1 MEKDYIKILYE
12 EWLEHLTK
20 EPKMVTAANKAFHQ
34 YVERCQ
40 QLKQEERNHIS
51 NYNGDCIAACE
62 AFSFQAGFE
71 TEIKDRFSNVS
82 GDGNHI
88 LYIDDFNQ
96 FMKRLAD

>member
-1 MEKDYIKILYE
+1 MKGKISRIKWKKEGEKQMAKDYIKILYE

-20 EPKMVTAANKAFHQ
+20 EPKTVTAANKVFHQ
-34 YVERCQ
+34 YVEQCQ

-71 TEIKDRFSNVS
+71 TACGLMKVMLGIK
-82 GDGNHI
+82 I
-88 LYIDDFNQ
+88 
-96 FMKRLAD
+96 A